1 MRRTD
6 SSEFGVSS
14 DFVPE
19 YANLFRVI
27 FTIKDYQGKTVA
39 QVMSD
44 SILITDDHKT
54 HPMANMSGQIWY
66 DGQFP
71 APGAFS
77 SQSMVDLHSHMPTM
91 SMSKSTGNLQ
101 NLGYGAQAFPNNM
114 HSMSHFPSQPTSG
127 TMTPRNL
134 SRPASPTGSG
144 PSGPNKKR
152 KSSSAHRRV
161 PSTLAMTRVDTGQN
175 MASAPMSA
183 TGPFSPTSSGYGASG
198 DPSYITMPHSCIYA
212 TFYEVRKLSC

>member
-1 MRRTD
+1 
-6 SSEFGVSS
+6 
-14 DFVPE
+14 
-19 YANLFRVI
+19 
-27 FTIKDYQGKTVA
+27 
-39 QVMSD
+39 MSD

-77 SQSMVDLHSHMPTM
+77 SQSMVDLHSHMPSM

-101 NLGYGAQAFPNNM
+101 NLGYSAQAFPSNM
-114 HSMSHFPSQPTSG
+114 HSLNQFPSQPTSG

-144 PSGPNKKR
+144 PVGPNKKR
-152 KSSSAHRRV
+152 KSSSAHRRI
-161 PSTLAMTRVDTGQN
+161 PSTLAMTRVDTSQ

-183 TGPFSPTSSGYGASG
+183 NGPFSPTSAGYAAGG
-198 DPSYITMPHSCIYA
+198 DHPSYITMPHSGICLVIA
-212 TFYEVRKLSC
+212 AKSKTIC